1 VKAKHN
7 YYINVAMLFS
17 FLTVTATGFLRWI
30 FKPGAAEGIW
40 VDVLQAGCR
49 LFGFLHRWSGLLF
62 VILAFYH
69 IYYHWNWILEMSEKL
84 KKEYSERNSF
94 RGEADSQ
101 ENQ

>member
-1 VKAKHN
+1 MKAEKIF
-7 YYINVAMLFS
+7 YADVAMLFS
-17 FLTVTATGFLRWI
+17 FLIVTATGFLRWI
-30 FKPGAAEGIW
+30 FKPGAVEGIW

-49 LFGFLHRWSGLLF
+49 LFGILHRWSGLLF

-84 KKEYSERNSF
+84 KKEYSERNSSQ
-94 RGEADSQ
+94 READSQ